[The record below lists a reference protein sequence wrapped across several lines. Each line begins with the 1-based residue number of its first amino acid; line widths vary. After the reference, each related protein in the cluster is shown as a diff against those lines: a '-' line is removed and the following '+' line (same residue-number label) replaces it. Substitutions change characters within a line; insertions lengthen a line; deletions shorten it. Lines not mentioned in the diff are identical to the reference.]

1 MAGTDTKLEMLRS
14 VSLFETLSGK
24 ELQAVEQLAD
34 TVDVPAGHVLMRQG
48 ASGGEMFVIASG
60 GVVVERNGREINR
73 LGPGSVV
80 GEMAILSEGPRTAT
94 VTTSEPST
102 LFVLAHREFHSL
114 MDQSAEVRKC
124 VFDAVAK
131 RIQMNEEDSAAL

>member
-1 MAGTDTKLEMLRS
+1 MAATDTKREMLRA
-14 VSLFETLSGK
+14 VSLFETLSDK
-24 ELQAVEQLAD
+24 ELAAVERLAD

-60 GVVVERNGREINR
+60 GVVVDRNGSEVAT

-80 GEMAILSEGPRTAT
+80 GEMALLSEGPRTAT
-94 VTTSEPST
+94 VTTTEPST

-114 MDQSAEVRKC
+114 MDASAEVRNC
-124 VFDAVAK
+124 VLTAVAH
-131 RIQMNEEDSAAL
+131 RIREGEEDRAH

>member
-1 MAGTDTKLEMLRS
+1 MAATDTKLEMLRG

-24 ELQAVEQLAD
+24 ELQAIEQLAD

-60 GVVVERNGREINR
+60 GVIVERNGREINR

-80 GEMAILSEGPRTAT
+80 GEMAILSEGPRSAT

-114 MDQSAEVRKC
+114 MDQSPEVRKC

-131 RIQMNEEDSAAL
+131 RIRMNEEDSTAL